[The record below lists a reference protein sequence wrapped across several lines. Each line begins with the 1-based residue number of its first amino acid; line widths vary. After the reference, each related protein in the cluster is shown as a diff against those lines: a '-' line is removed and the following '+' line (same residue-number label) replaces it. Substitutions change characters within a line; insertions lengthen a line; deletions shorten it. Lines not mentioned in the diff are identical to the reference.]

1 MGVLVPDRRG
11 VRVGGVSSSATFGM
25 DLFLLRLPVL
35 LLDACAP
42 FRDGKKLLFGVPADP
57 SPSMKRET
65 SSRPGVS
72 ASVEPALWLSSRGSC
87 WFDTTVAATLD
98 ICGAM

>member
-1 MGVLVPDRRG
+1 MPDRRG
-11 VRVGGVSSSATFGM
+11 VRVGVSSSATFGI

-35 LLDACAP
+35 PGACGP

-65 SSRPGVS
+65 NSRPGVS
-72 ASVEPALWLSSRGSC
+72 TSVEPALWLSSRGSL
-87 WFDTTVAATLD
+87 WFDTKVAATVD
-98 ICGAM
+98 ICGARL